1 MTSPQEQHAGSG
13 DSVDELRARADWHR
27 AMAEVAGRAA
37 GMVEALRADL
47 ATHGITVS
55 AEIDAGG
62 VTLSLD
68 CPSPPWDQAEV
79 TLRAVPVEPP
89 SNAALARLANAAV
102 VQLAARRVA
111 VIQEAAAAE
120 AAVESPDPARLE
132 AEVRRVVA
140 DEAPQDTLARAHQE
154 QAEARQD
161 LLIAGLDAL
170 PRRPKWSAE
179 RDYEL
184 LDAICHGT
192 PVGDAAAYLRL
203 PVSSVHERM
212 ADLQRLADSLGEDWQ
227 GGITEVRDAAR
238 IRAQRARS
246 A

>member
-27 AMAEVAGRAA
+27 AMAEVANRAA
-37 GMVEALRADL
+37 AMVEALRADL
-47 ATHGITVS
+47 APHGITVS

-89 SNAALARLANAAV
+89 SNAAV

-120 AAVESPDPARLE
+120 AAAESPDPARLE

-140 DEAPQDTLARAHQE
+140 DEAPEDTLSRAHQE
-154 QAEARQD
+154 QAETRQD
-161 LLIAGLDAL
+161 LLIARLDAL
-170 PRRPKWSAE
+170 RRRPKWSAE
-179 RDYEL
+179 RDYQL

-203 PVSSVHERM
+203 PVSMVHGRM
-212 ADLQRLADSLGEDWQ
+212 ADLGAMFYEHNRATGDQPVELRVW
-227 GGITEVRDAAR
+227 RDAAR

-246 A
+246 V